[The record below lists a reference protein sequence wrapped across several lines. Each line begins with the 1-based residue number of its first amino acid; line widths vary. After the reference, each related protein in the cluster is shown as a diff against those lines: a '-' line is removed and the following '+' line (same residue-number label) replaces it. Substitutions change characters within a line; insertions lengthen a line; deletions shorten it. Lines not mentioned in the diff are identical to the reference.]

1 MVMVLVLLAVA
12 DIDGCDGG
20 DGSGGSGDG
29 SSDGDVGGNSGGRTD
44 GVWCV
49 VQLEHVNLYLNGRD
63 QTRAAPIMLIS
74 FLGLPHANPGQ
85 CWARD
90 EDLSWK

>member
-20 DGSGGSGDG
+20 GGGGDG

-44 GVWCV
+44 GVWSSWS
-49 VQLEHVNLYLNGRD
+49 
-63 QTRAAPIMLIS
+63 MLIYI
-74 FLGLPHANPGQ
+74 
-85 CWARD
+85 
-90 EDLSWK
+90 